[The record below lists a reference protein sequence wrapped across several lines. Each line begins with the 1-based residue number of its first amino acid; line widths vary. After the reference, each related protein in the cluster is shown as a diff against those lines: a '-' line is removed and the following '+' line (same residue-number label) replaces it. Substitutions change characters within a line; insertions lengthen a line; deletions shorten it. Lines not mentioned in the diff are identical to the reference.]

1 MQDDTILE
9 NRRLIFEYISNNPGT
24 HQRKISRDLDMHYS
38 TLRYHLDYLEEKG
51 IIVSQMENNLKIYFA
66 SGKLDAKEKKL
77 TTLLQQK
84 RFRDIILVVIDDPG
98 STSSQIS
105 DKLSVKPTTVSKYMN
120 ILEDRGVLYHMKT
133 GREKRYFI
141 NDEKSVIGLLM
152 TYKKSFLDSFVDNV
166 LVLYLERE

>member
-1 MQDDTILE
+1 MQDDTILD
-9 NRRLIFEYISNNPGT
+9 NRRLIFEYVSSNPGT
-24 HQRKISRDLDMHYS
+24 HQRKISRDLNMHYS

-51 IIVSQMENNLKIYFA
+51 IIVSQMEDNLKIYFA
-66 SGKLDAKEKKL
+66 SGKLSAEEKKL

-84 RFRDIILVVIDDPG
+84 RFRDIILVVIDNPG

-105 DKLSVKPTTVSKYMN
+105 DKLSVKPTTISKYMN
-120 ILEDRGVLYHMKT
+120 LLEDSGVLCHVKA

-141 NDEKSVIGLLM
+141 NDEKSIIRLLM
-152 TYKKSFLDSFVDNV
+152 AYKKSFWDSFVDNV

>member
-1 MQDDTILE
+1 MQDETILE
-9 NRRLIFEYISNNPGT
+9 NRRLIYEYVANNPGT

-51 IIVSQMENNLKIYFA
+51 VIVSQMENNLKIYFA
-66 SGKLDAKEKKL
+66 SGKLSADEKRL

-84 RFRDIILVVIDDPG
+84 RFRDIILVVIDEPG

-105 DKLSVKPTTVSKYMN
+105 DRLSAKPTTISKYMN
-120 ILEDRGVLYHMKT
+120 ILEDRGVLYHVKT

-141 NDEKSVIGLLM
+141 NDEKSIIALLM
-152 TYKKSFLDSFVDNV
+152 TYKKSFWDSFVNNV
-166 LVLYLERE
+166 LVLYLERD